1 MVLDDILERKRQ
13 EVNELKK
20 RLPLAKLIKQIDS
33 TQKDRRSFKQALS
46 RGKKTHFICEL
57 KKASPSEGLLRE
69 HFQVEEIA
77 QEFEEAGA
85 SAISVLTER
94 HYFLGNPR
102 FLKQARLVT
111 SIPILRKDFIV
122 DPYQVYETRALGAD
136 AFLIIVH
143 LLSNTKLKELLK
155 TADALKLD
163 TLVEAHTKEELD
175 RALEAGSKLI
185 GINNRNLKTL
195 ETDLTVSERLI
206 PFIPKGVIAVVES
219 GIETRTDIKR
229 YQQLGINHFL
239 IGTSLM
245 KSKNIKQKIRELNG
259 QLNGVQ

>member
-1 MVLDDILERKRQ
+1 MVLDDILDRKRK

-20 RLPLAKLIKQIDS
+20 RLPLAKLVDQIDHNRE
-33 TQKDRRSFKQALS
+33 TGRSFKQALS
-46 RGKKTHFICEL
+46 RGKRTHFICEL
-57 KKASPSEGLLRE
+57 KKASPSEGLLRKR
-69 HFQVEEIA
+69 FQVEEIA

-94 HYFLGNPR
+94 YYFLGEPG
-102 FLKQARLVT
+102 FLKQARWVT
-111 SIPILRKDFIV
+111 KIPILRKDFIF
-122 DPYQVYETRALGAD
+122 DPYQVYETRWLGAD
-136 AFLIIVH
+136 AFLMIVH
-143 LLSNTKLKELLK
+143 LLSNAKLKELLK
-155 TADALKLD
+155 IASAIELDAL
-163 TLVEAHTKEELD
+163 VEVHTKEELD
-175 RALEAGSKLI
+175 RALEAGSKLV

-195 ETDLTVSERLI
+195 KTDLTVSERLI

-219 GIETRTDIKR
+219 GIETRKDIKR
-229 YQQLGINHFL
+229 YQRLGINHFL

>member
-1 MVLDDILERKRQ
+1 
-13 EVNELKK
+13 
-20 RLPLAKLIKQIDS
+20 
-33 TQKDRRSFKQALS
+33 
-46 RGKKTHFICEL
+46 
-57 KKASPSEGLLRE
+57 
-69 HFQVEEIA
+69 
-77 QEFEEAGA
+77 
-85 SAISVLTER
+85 
-94 HYFLGNPR
+94 
-102 FLKQARLVT
+102 
-111 SIPILRKDFIV
+111 ILRKDFIV

-195 ETDLTVSERLI
+195 KTDLTVSERLI